1 MKTFFTAH
9 TNEDI
14 KAILDEI
21 GFESLESLYWSAV
34 PKEFVVDNGD
44 GWPSLSEKGARD
56 RFNFIINKNKPIDAL
71 FLGGGFYNHYVPAA
85 VNSIISRSEFY
96 TAYTPYQPEASQGT
110 LKAIFEYQS
119 MITRLTKM
127 DVSNASLYDGGTAIF
142 EAVMMAWR
150 IKKRPA
156 VLVDRRLSPIYAQ
169 MLKTY
174 TCALEIKIDYASRE
188 DILNSDLSKYSAVI
202 IQMPDFTGEVFSLK
216 GFADACH
223 RDGALLVQVFYPI
236 SLGLLAPPGDMGVD
250 IAVAEGQSL
259 GLGLNFGGPYLGIMA
274 AKKEFVRKMPGR
286 IVGETIDRQGKRCY
300 VLTLQA
306 REQHIRR
313 EKATSN
319 VCSNESLCAIQAL
332 VYASLMGRDGL
343 RKAAEASHRLAVYAY
358 NAIKDM
364 GIEVVT
370 QRFFNEFAFK
380 INDIDGF
387 YSMCISEGVVPGIR
401 MERLAPEYKGM
412 LLTAFTENLNKEK
425 VDRWLDLLRR
435 HIRN

>member
-9 TNEDI
+9 TNEEV

-21 GFESLESLYWSAV
+21 GARSLEFLYWSAL
-34 PKEFVVDNGD
+34 PKEFAVDGD
-44 GWPSLSEKGARD
+44 NSWPSLSEKEAHEK
-56 RFNFIINKNKPIDAL
+56 FNSIISKNKPIDTL
-71 FLGGGFYNHYVPAA
+71 FLGGGFYDHYVPAA
-85 VNSIISRSEFY
+85 VDSIISRSEFY

-127 DVSNASLYDGGTAIF
+127 DVSNASLYDGGSAIF

-150 IKKRPA
+150 VKRRPA
-156 VLVDRRLSPIYAQ
+156 VLIDRRLNPIYAQ

-174 TCALEIKIDYASRE
+174 TSSLDINIDYASRK
-188 DILNSDLSKYSAVI
+188 DILNKDLSEYSAVI
-202 IQMPDFTGEVFSLK
+202 IQMPDFTGEVFGLK
-216 GFADACH
+216 DFSDACH
-223 RDGALLVQVFYPI
+223 SAGALLVQVFYPI
-236 SLGLLAPPGDMGVD
+236 SLGLLAPPGDMDVD

-274 AKKEFVRKMPGR
+274 VKKDLVRKMPGR

-319 VCSNESLCAIQAL
+319 VCSNESLCAIQSL

-343 RKAAEASHRLAVYAY
+343 KKVAEVSHRFAAYAY
-358 NAIKDM
+358 NNLEEM
-364 GIEVVT
+364 GVEVVT
-370 QRFFNEFAFK
+370 RNFFNEFAFK
-380 INDIDGF
+380 LKDINAF
-387 YSMCISEGVVPGIR
+387 YSMCLSEGILPGIR
-401 MERLAPEYKGM
+401 MERLSPEYKGM
-412 LLTAFTENLNKEK
+412 LLTAFTEKLTKGK

-435 HIRN
+435 HIRD